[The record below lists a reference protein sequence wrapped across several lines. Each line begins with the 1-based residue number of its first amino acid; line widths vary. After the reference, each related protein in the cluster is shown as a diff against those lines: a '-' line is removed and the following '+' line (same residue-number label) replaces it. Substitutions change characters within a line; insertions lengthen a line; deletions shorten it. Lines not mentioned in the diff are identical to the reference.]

1 MFPILEIESRFCQYM
16 KREMDIFGLEQV
28 ARLTEQWL
36 LSFEGERDPA
46 MSAIQNLCQQSSVE
60 YDKRMLF
67 SLSLA
72 LCFPTENTAQLF
84 STYRRYISQE
94 LPNIQQWVTAMD
106 MVLESDDEVIYVDV
120 VKGLRDV
127 SPEIIETACGAYGVD
142 RTDLILDAIA
152 WDDLELLNL
161 AIPDDKDK
169 ARHWCLSALAK
180 FDPAPNSRIHKV
192 LITTDQDERDFFFYR
207 ALEVRALLFDEYS
220 GAACYKRSTGNRKP
234 TLFPDGIGELELGDA
249 AGPEAFY
256 RQPDFQEKLMKE
268 PDRIIKSF
276 FQHLNNTGSYNDR
289 HAAEITQAF
298 LAAGIAPAHIVEHGP
313 CAPKMVQDGRTE
325 EEMSLKKALSRF
337 EDMEPTGQA
346 FYASLYVQ
354 YLKDFT
360 TEQIIK
366 LCDTPER
373 LALAYRL
380 TGKKAFLEAGNE
392 TTRSIVMSQDLGL

>member
-1 MFPILEIESRFCQYM
+1 MFPILEIESRFEQYM
-16 KREMDIFGLEQV
+16 SGNVDIVGLEDV
-28 ARLTEQWL
+28 ARISEQWL
-36 LSFEGERDPA
+36 LSFENEQNSA
-46 MSAIQNLCQQSSVE
+46 MAAIQNLCLQSRLG

-67 SLSLA
+67 AFSLA
-72 LCFPTENTAQLF
+72 LCFPSDNTGKLF
-84 STYRRYISQE
+84 SIYSTYINQE
-94 LPNIQQWVTAMD
+94 LPNIQRWVTAMD
-106 MVLESDDEVIYVDV
+106 MMLESDEAVIYVDV
-120 VKGLRDV
+120 VKGLREV
-127 SPEIIETACGAYGVD
+127 APTIIDIACGAYGIN

-152 WDDLELLNL
+152 WDDVDLLNL
-161 AIPDDKDK
+161 AIPDDEDK

-180 FDPAPNSRIHKV
+180 FDPDPESRIHKA
-192 LITTDQDERDFFFYR
+192 LIDTDQDERDFFFYR
-207 ALEVRALLFDEYS
+207 TQEVRALLFDEYS
-220 GAACYKRSTGNRKP
+220 GGACYARSTGDRRP
-234 TLFPDGIGELELGDA
+234 TLFPDGIVDLELGSCTSQK
-249 AGPEAFY
+249 AFY
-256 RQPDFQEKLMKE
+256 RQQDFREQLMKE

-313 CAPKMVQDGRTE
+313 CAPKMVQNGQVE

-337 EDMEPTGQA
+337 EEMEPTGQA
-346 FYASLYVQ
+346 FYVSLYVQ
-354 YLKDFT
+354 YLKAYT
-360 TEQIIK
+360 TEQIIE